1 MIDRAAV
8 LRGAAVALA
17 VLVPPVAIVRALL
30 GNDDDSALW
39 SVIPVAF
46 LLAFTAGGSVA
57 ARRADRAPFVNGAA
71 AAGAAFGVALG
82 AGVVRNLV
90 TGWSMGIAA
99 LVTAVLFWQIAA
111 SLGML
116 GAFVA
121 MRRARVRPSN
131 ATGVQST

>member
-1 MIDRAAV
+1 MIDHAAV

-17 VLVPPVAIVRALL
+17 VLVPPVAVVRALL

-39 SVIPVAF
+39 SVIPLAF
-46 LLAFTAGGSVA
+46 LVAFTAGGSVA
-57 ARRADRAPFVNGAA
+57 ARRSTRAPLVNGAV
-71 AAGAAFGVALG
+71 AAGAAFGAAL
-82 AGVVRNLV
+82 AVGVVRNLL

-116 GAFVA
+116 GAFLAV
-121 MRRARVRPSN
+121 RRARVTPSN
-131 ATGVQST
+131 ATGVQSP